1 MTLPTGV
8 KVATDT
14 LRSEAG
20 VWDRQS
26 TQMGTVAT
34 TVDGLRFNRIQAG
47 VFQLVVG
54 SYGELVE
61 QVHRHCLEAVP
72 RMKEIADTL
81 SQVANT
87 YDAEEISGAHR
98 LRNLR

>member
-8 KVATDT
+8 KVATDA
-14 LRSEAG
+14 LRTEAG
-20 VWDRQS
+20 VWDQQS
-26 TQMGTVAT
+26 AQMGTLAS

-47 VFQLVVG
+47 VFFPVVG
-54 SYGELVE
+54 AYGELVE
-61 QVHRHCLEAVP
+61 QVHSRCLEAVP

-81 SQVANT
+81 RQVGNT
-87 YDAEEISGAHR
+87 YDAEEINGAHR